1 MNTKEYRMEI
11 KVKNN
16 LLYKKIY
23 DTYGSVKKFCEVTG
37 ISIPVVI
44 QFLNFKRE
52 LYNKRNGELKDSV
65 KKLLDIFKCPLNEL
79 FPENYKVIE
88 TNKHVREVSQQE
100 IEAISMQS
108 PELQLLTYDI
118 NSEIEQT
125 DLRNNIEKIL
135 STLLPIESEVIRL
148 RYLDGYTLE
157 ETGKRIG
164 ISRTRVDQIA
174 KKAIRK
180 MTHPSRS
187 KLLKEYAGD
196 RNIMTSR
203 NAYDPHRLA
212 SLAHEDELILPNYI
226 RSIFKNILNI
236 DNMFYK
242 IDEKV
247 SVKFKFGLPF
257 NILQTET
264 AYTRNR
270 CQVGGDYWHFP
281 IEIAKETADPTFN
294 REHHGEY
301 VKIIYHRRAEEH
313 DKQINHLFRQL
324 INTFIDLCKSSI
336 GTEITKD
343 CIIMPRS
350 EFRKLKNKID
360 EFSKL
365 VTINQN

>member
-23 DTYGSVKKFCEVTG
+23 DTYGSVKNFCEANG
-37 ISIPVVI
+37 ISTAIVI
-44 QFLNFKRE
+44 QFLNFKYE

-79 FPENYKVIE
+79 FPENYKVVE
-88 TNKHVREVSQQE
+88 TNKHIREVSQQE

-118 NSEIEQT
+118 DSELEQT

-157 ETGKRIG
+157 EAGKRIG

-180 MTHPSRS
+180 MIHPSRS
-187 KLLKEYAGD
+187 KLLREYAGD
-196 RNIMTSR
+196 RNILTSR
-203 NAYDPHRLA
+203 NAYDPQRLA
-212 SLAHEDELILPNYI
+212 DLMREDELILHNYI
-226 RSIFKNILNI
+226 RSILKNILDI
-236 DNMFYK
+236 DHMTYK
-242 IDEKV
+242 INDKV
-247 SVKFKFGLPF
+247 SVKFKFGLPL
-257 NILQTET
+257 NTVQTET

-270 CQVGGDYWHFP
+270 YQVGGNYWYFP
-281 IEIAKETADPTFN
+281 MGITKETADPTFN
-294 REHHGEY
+294 RERHGEY
-301 VKIIYHRRAEEH
+301 VKILYHRRAEEH

-336 GTEITKD
+336 GTEIGKD
-343 CIIMPRS
+343 YIIMPRI